1 MNTATIV
8 RSASVASAESF
19 FRNLHRASDKTSEA
33 LVIELFMGEYY
44 LGEPHGS
51 QLDEARHVARVVR
64 DPRFT
69 ELEIRSGR
77 IMAELTASE
86 KELLRRWRNYERRAL
101 IARNTLRD
109 LDAEILE
116 LTEAGDIPS
125 QEQCVRRAQLVSEVE
140 FWQRRADN
148 PQNFPLEVDQWG
160 SEAEEAKEVEDLES
174 LIAEQKRDQRE
185 WNRMAK

>member
-19 FRNLHRASDKTSEA
+19 FRNLHRAPDKASEA

-44 LGEPHGS
+44 LGEPHGA

-64 DPRFT
+64 DPHFT
-69 ELEIRSGR
+69 ELENRYGTVIAGLSP
-77 IMAELTASE
+77 AER
-86 KELLRRWRNYERRAL
+86 ELLRRWRNYERRAL
-101 IARNTLRD
+101 LVRNELRE
-109 LDAEILE
+109 LNAKILE
-116 LTEAGDIPS
+116 LTEEGNIPTG
-125 QEQCVRRAQLVSEVE
+125 EDCAKRAQLMSEVE

-160 SEAEEAKEVEDLES
+160 SEAEEAEDLES